1 MTTRQTAGWA
11 ERSEPHRC
19 CPKLRDQ
26 WGSLRSTHSA
36 VMFAAVVL
44 LVSAVLAL
52 APNAT
57 AQDTPATPLPTSDP
71 LVRVRLRDA
80 ADQETTVDGRLL
92 VRAKDG
98 GLLVEARSGRLWTV
112 TPDRLVEETAVEG
125 KLFSPLTKEE
135 LGEHLI
141 EELREAGNKSDFLI
155 HTTDHYV
162 VCTDTSQAYAEWC
175 GGLLERL
182 HKAFGVFWT
191 ARDLEV
197 REPEFPLPVV
207 ILKTQTEF
215 AELAAFDRTPG
226 SAKGAGYFLITG
238 NRIVLYDLTATEQQ
252 TPAKTVSD
260 VFRRVQ
266 SVPGSVATVVHEATH
281 QIAFNSGLHT
291 RYADNPIWMTEGMAM
306 YFETPDLK
314 SQRGWQTIGRL
325 NRHRKSQFLDFVAKR
340 RKADSLE
347 SLIGSD
353 ARFREPD
360 TQLDAYGEA
369 WALSYFLI
377 RTKPRQYSAW
387 LKLIA
392 EKPPLQFD
400 SPEERLSL
408 FLSEFGDDL
417 PGLDKQML
425 AWIRRQR

>member
-1 MTTRQTAGWA
+1 MRFVISTLLHSFLILLLTA
-11 ERSEPHRC
+11 
-19 CPKLRDQ
+19 
-26 WGSLRSTHSA
+26 
-36 VMFAAVVL
+36 
-44 LVSAVLAL
+44 VSARS
-52 APNAT
+52 
-57 AQDTPATPLPTSDP
+57 QDKAASQADP
-71 LVRVRLRDA
+71 LVRVRFRDNSDTEKA
-80 ADQETTVDGRLL
+80 IDGRILL
-92 VRAKDG
+92 RATNL
-98 GLLVEARSGRLWTV
+98 LLVEARSGRLWSV
-112 TPDRLVEETAVEG
+112 TPDQLVAEKAVEG
-125 KLFSPLTKEE
+125 QSFSPLSKEE

-141 EELREAGNKSDFLI
+141 QELREAGIQSEFLI

-162 VCTDTSQAYAEWC
+162 VCTDTSLAYAEWC

-182 HKAFGVFWT
+182 HKAFGVFWK
-191 ARDLEV
+191 ARKMDV
-197 REPEFPLPVV
+197 QTPEFPLPVV
-207 ILKTQTEF
+207 ILKTRTEF

-252 TPAKTVSD
+252 SPAKTVSD

-281 QIAFNSGLHT
+281 QIAFNAGLHT
-291 RYADNPIWMTEGMAM
+291 RYADNPVWMTEGMAM

-314 SQRGWQTIGRL
+314 SRRGWQTIGRL
-325 NRHRKSQFLDFVAKR
+325 NRNRKSQFLDFVAKR

-360 TQLDAYGEA
+360 SQVDAYGEA

-387 LKLIA
+387 LTKIA
-392 EKPPLQFD
+392 AKPRLQFD

-408 FLSEFGDDL
+408 FRNEFGEDISR
-417 PGLDKQML
+417 LDKQML